1 MNSFLLDTHILIWLL
16 TGNNKLNKNIREDIE
31 YFQNLYC
38 VSVETL
44 REIVILQSLNKIR
57 FDDSLDKIVNYLKNI
72 QIEVIPIEINDIKQ
86 LEKFSSSKD
95 SGIRHSEPFD
105 RMLIAQAIA
114 RNLTLVSS
122 DRKFPAY
129 CDYGLKLLINEK

>member
-1 MNSFLLDTHILIWLL
+1 MKHCYLLDTHILIWLL
-16 TGNNKLNKNIREDIE
+16 TDNDKLNKNIREDIE
-31 YFQNLYC
+31 YYQNFYC

-57 FDDSLDKIVNYLKNI
+57 FDYSLNTIVSYLQNI
-72 QIEVIPIEINDIKQ
+72 QIEIIPIEIKDIQ
-86 LEKFSSSKD
+86 ELEFFSSSKR
-95 SGIRHSEPFD
+95 SGTRHSEPFD

-122 DRKFPAY
+122 DKKFPDY
-129 CDYGLKLLINEK
+129 CEYGLKLLVNE